1 MVKIHTQSN
10 DVFPHTVI
18 KNTPVVAVQPPASH
32 CTMKLFLLLSVASLA
47 TAGPA
52 AAGSQLT
59 KRSDEQLTKRSD
71 EQLTKQ
77 LVKRDAEPSPD
88 AAPDADPA
96 ADPQVSPL
104 QVPVDIKFN

>member
-18 KNTPVVAVQPPASH
+18 KNTPVVAVQPPASLH
-32 CTMKLFLLLSVASLA
+32 TMKLFLLLSVASLA
-47 TAGPA
+47 SAGPA
-52 AAGSQLT
+52 AAGS
-59 KRSDEQLTKRSD
+59 QLTKRSD

>member
-18 KNTPVVAVQPPASH
+18 KNTVVAVQPPASH
-32 CTMKLFLLLSVASLA
+32 CTMKLFLLLSVAISFA
-47 TAGPA
+47 SAGPA

-59 KRSDEQLTKRSD
+59 KRSDEQLTK
-71 EQLTKQ
+71 QLT
-77 LVKRDAEPSPD
+77 KRDAEPSPD

-96 ADPQVSPL
+96 ADPQVSPDKWL
-104 QVPVDIKFN
+104 

>member
-18 KNTPVVAVQPPASH
+18 RTLVLLQSSLQPPASH
-32 CTMKLFLLLSVASLA
+32 RTMKLFLLLSVASLA
-47 TAGPA
+47 SAGPA
-52 AAGSQLT
+52 AAGS
-59 KRSDEQLTKRSD
+59 QLTKRSD

-96 ADPQVSPL
+96 ADPQVSPG